1 MEAAWGNL
9 TDRVWNAL
17 IIPFSHFPFSR
28 ETGGMTTLY
37 YLLATYTRICV
48 PRRWTLTC
56 HKGEER
62 PCYKSLCSE
71 IKLLASDSSIKHREN
86 ALPRAPGSKKENH
99 GQESVWA
106 PEIPPRHPGKAAW
119 QAHRGKMR
127 GGTIASALVTG
138 DKMPALKPRAIY
150 TQKDGL
156 LFTRAGQSRSIW
168 VLPSAAFV

>member
-1 MEAAWGNL
+1 MEPAWGNP
-9 TDRVWNAL
+9 TDGVWNAL
-17 IIPFSHFPFSR
+17 IIPFSRFPFSR

-86 ALPRAPGSKKENH
+86 ALPRVPGSKKRTMARSQYELLKSLH
-99 GQESVWA
+99 AIQE
-106 PEIPPRHPGKAAW
+106 RQPGRPTEARWEVAL
-119 QAHRGKMR
+119 QPLLSSL
-127 GGTIASALVTG
+127 GTKCRL
-138 DKMPALKPRAIY
+138 
-150 TQKDGL
+150 
-156 LFTRAGQSRSIW
+156 
-168 VLPSAAFV
+168 